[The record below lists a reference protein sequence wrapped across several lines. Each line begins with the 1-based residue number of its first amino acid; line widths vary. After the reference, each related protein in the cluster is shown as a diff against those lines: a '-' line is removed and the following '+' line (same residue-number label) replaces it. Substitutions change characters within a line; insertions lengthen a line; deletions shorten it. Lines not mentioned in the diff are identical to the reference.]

1 MRKKAL
7 AALPLLKTK
16 KKKIVMC
23 PQIDGDTLVL
33 DVWAD
38 ATEYRGRYCMK
49 SNGEYMALIG
59 GVWQQRK
66 LTDLCFARKNCHWN
80 FGRAGAKCDSTE
92 AEKVCTD
99 FLATNDLAHGGSI
112 EVAIDYA
119 ETRFVADKRHAA
131 IERKYKK
138 INEVIMADVPPL
150 PDGLEDW
157 EKKVVFGGE
166 QFWYPAEGA
175 GKDMYACT
183 ACGGVHKKQ
192 NAKHG
197 KMYRCCR
204 TGLDVRMDKLR
215 VDRLRHDYAMIL
227 QRISGER
234 CVARHVKLVS
244 HWHGNSQ
251 DIFVY
256 ERCRLFLGK
265 DGFCGM
271 YHGQI
276 CDADE
281 FEQEWYDRNPF
292 NQNPMCGFCY
302 PDGVREALA
311 GTPYAHLGI
320 AEMAEKGWRAHYN
333 SIMYGYSVNGVFEYL
348 AKGGYKRLCEE
359 TSSWMGGI
367 HMDTGDG
374 LTGALGINM
383 QRAHRLRQADG
394 GRIYLS
400 WLQHEEKSGQK
411 VPERAIRFFEAQKK
425 VPYDFAFILPF
436 MSPEQICNYL
446 QRQQKETGLKVDDI
460 ISLWTD
466 TLHMAKG
473 LKLDVSDAILH
484 RPRDL
489 RLQHD
494 RLVAKVNEIS
504 AKEQEAEYSKKF
516 PQLDRVVQSLQKYAF
531 SDEEFLI
538 VPPRRIM
545 DVLIEGRVL
554 QHCVTN
560 DRYFERMARDESYIL
575 FLRKASAPDAAWYT
589 LEVEPNGVIRQ
600 KRTKFN
606 RQEKDLD
613 AAMPFLKKWQ
623 AFVKRTIGERE
634 RALAAVSAEKRRAE
648 IAQLKRDKVVVHGAA
663 ENGRLL
669 ADVLLADLM
678 EGA

>member
-16 KKKIVMC
+16 RKGITLC
-23 PQIDGDTLVL
+23 PQVDGDTLVL

-38 ATEYRGRYCMK
+38 AKEYRGRYCMK
-49 SNGEYMALIG
+49 SNGEYMALIS

-66 LTDLCFARKNCHWN
+66 LTDLCFARKYYCWN
-80 FGRAGAKCDSTE
+80 FDRARAKCDSAA
-92 AEKVCTD
+92 AEQICTD
-99 FLATNDLAHGGSI
+99 FLVKNDLAHGESI
-112 EVAIDYA
+112 EGAIDCA
-119 ETRFVADKRHAA
+119 ETRFVADKRQSA

-150 PDGLEDW
+150 PDGLENW
-157 EKKVVFGGE
+157 AKRVVFGGA

-175 GKDMYACT
+175 GKDMYVCT
-183 ACGGVHKKQ
+183 ACSGVHKQQ

-197 KMYRCCR
+197 KMYRCSR
-204 TGLDVRMDKLR
+204 TGMDVRLDKLR
-215 VDRLRHDYAMIL
+215 GGRERYDYAMIL
-227 QRISGER
+227 QRISGGR
-234 CVARHVKLVS
+234 CVARHVKIVS
-244 HWHGNSQ
+244 LWNRNGQ

-256 ERCRLFLGK
+256 ERCRLFLDK
-265 DGFCGM
+265 DGFQGM
-271 YHGQI
+271 YHGLI
-276 CDADE
+276 RDADE
-281 FEQEWYDRNPF
+281 FEQEWYDRNPC
-292 NQNPMCGFCY
+292 NQSPMCGFCY

-320 AEMAEKGWRAHYN
+320 AEMAKKGWRVHYN
-333 SIMYGYSVNGVFEYL
+333 NVMRNHGVNGVFEYL
-348 AKGGYKRLCEE
+348 AKGGYKRLAEE
-359 TSSWMGGI
+359 ASVWWDRI
-367 HMDTGDG
+367 HRDGDG

-394 GRIYLS
+394 GKIYLS
-400 WLQHEEKSGQK
+400 WLQHEEESGQK
-411 VPERAIRFFEAQKK
+411 VPERAIRFFEEKQK
-425 VPYDFAFILPF
+425 VPGEFAFISRL

-446 QRQQKETGLKVDDI
+446 QRQQKETGLKVDEI
-460 ISLWTD
+460 IGLWAD
-466 TLHMAKG
+466 TVSMAKG
-473 LKLDVSDAILH
+473 LKMDVSDAILH

-494 RLVAKVNEIS
+494 RLVQKINEAS
-504 AKEQEAEYSKKF
+504 AKEQEAEYRKKF
-516 PQLDRVVQSLQKYAF
+516 PRLDNVVQSLQKYAF
-531 SDEEFLI
+531 SDEAFLI

-545 DVLIEGRVL
+545 DVLLEGRVL

-575 FLRKASAPDAAWYT
+575 FLRKAAAPDVSWYT

-613 AAMPFLKKWQ
+613 AAVPFLKKWQ

>member
-23 PQIDGDTLVL
+23 PQVDGDTLVL

-49 SNGEYMALIG
+49 SNGEYMALIS

-66 LTDLCFARKNCHWN
+66 LTDLCFARKYYCWN
-80 FGRAGAKCDSTE
+80 FDRAGAKCDSAE

-99 FLATNDLAHGGSI
+99 FLATNDLAHGKNI
-112 EVAIDYA
+112 EGAIDCA
-119 ETRFVADKRHAA
+119 ETRFVADKQRAA
-131 IERKYKK
+131 IKRKYKK

-157 EKKVVFGGE
+157 AKQVVFGGA
-166 QFWYPAEGA
+166 QFLYPAGGA

-192 NAKHG
+192 DAKHY
-197 KMYRCCR
+197 KVYRCCR
-204 TGLDVRMDKLR
+204 TGMDVRLDKLR

-265 DGFCGM
+265 DGFQGI

-333 SIMYGYSVNGVFEYL
+333 SIMRGYSVNGVFEYL

-359 TSSWMGGI
+359 TSSWWGGI
-367 HMDTGDG
+367 YMDAGDG

-411 VPERAIRFFEAQKK
+411 VPERAIRFFEAKK
-425 VPYDFAFILPF
+425 KLPDDFAFILPF

-446 QRQQKETGLKVDDI
+446 QRQQKETGLKVDEI
-460 ISLWTD
+460 IGLWAD
-466 TLHMAKG
+466 TVSMAKG
-473 LKLDVSDAILH
+473 LKMDVSDSTLY
-484 RPRDL
+484 RPSNLQL
-489 RLQHD
+489 RHD
-494 RLVAKVNEIS
+494 CLMMKFNEGP
-504 AKEQEAEYSKKF
+504 AKELADEYIKKY
-516 PQLDRVVQSLQKYAF
+516 PQLPSIIDTLGKYAF
-531 SDEEFLI
+531 SDGDYLIKVPHSVTDVILEAKFL
-538 VPPRRIM
+538 P
-545 DVLIEGRVL
+545 
-554 QHCVTN
+554 HCGAN
-560 DRYFERMARDESYIL
+560 ERYFKRMAENESYML
-575 FLRKASAPDAAWYT
+575 FLRKAARPDIPWYT
-589 LEVEPNGVIRQ
+589 IEVEPNGTIRQ
-600 KRTKFN
+600 KRTSFN
-606 RQEKDLD
+606 HQNQDLD
-613 AAMPFLKKWQ
+613 AALPFLKKWQ